1 MTDQAFGCWYSILTA
16 LAWAFALIFFKRSGE
31 RVPPLSLNLFK
42 NTIGLVLLIATLP
55 LCGDGI
61 ETIRR
66 LSSEDVWTLLVS
78 GFIGIA
84 LADTVFFHALNRT
97 GVGIIAIVDCL
108 YSPSVIVFAFFMLEE
123 RLGWLQGVGAALVLS
138 AVLVSSR
145 LKPPV
150 DRTRRQLAAG
160 IVLGGLSMAMM
171 AFGIVLA
178 KPVLNDVPLVM
189 ATTLRMIAGTLCLAA
204 YCAVSPRGRARFAV
218 FRPSATWRWSV
229 PGAFMGAYVSLVLW
243 IAGFKYIDA
252 SVASILNQ
260 TSTIFAIILATVI
273 LRERFSRRK
282 LLAVLLALSGVV
294 LVTLSDR
301 LEGWLRSVL
310 AA

>member
-1 MTDQAFGCWYSILTA
+1 MTDQALGCWCSILTA
-16 LAWAFALIFFKRSGE
+16 VAWAFALIFFKRSGE

-55 LCGDGI
+55 LCGDGL

-66 LSSEDVWTLLVS
+66 LSSADVWTLLAS
-78 GFIGIA
+78 GFVGIA

-108 YSPSVIVFAFFMLEE
+108 YSPSVIVFAFFMLGE
-123 RLGWLQGVGAALVLS
+123 RLRCLQGVGAACILA
-138 AVLVSSR
+138 AVLVSTR
-145 LKPPV
+145 LKPPA

-178 KPVLNDVPLVM
+178 KPVLKDVPLVM
-189 ATTLRMIAGTLCLAA
+189 ATTLRMIAGAICLVA
-204 YCAVSPRGRARFAV
+204 YCAVTPQGRARFAV
-218 FRPSATWRWSV
+218 FRPSATWKWSV

-243 IAGFKYIDA
+243 IAGFKYIEA

-260 TSTIFAIILATVI
+260 TSTVFAIILATVI
-273 LRERFSRRK
+273 LREPFSRRK
-282 LLAVLLALSGVV
+282 LLAVMLAVTGVV
-294 LVTLSDR
+294 LVTLSGT
-301 LEGWLRSVL
+301 LEVWLRSVL
-310 AA
+310 IA